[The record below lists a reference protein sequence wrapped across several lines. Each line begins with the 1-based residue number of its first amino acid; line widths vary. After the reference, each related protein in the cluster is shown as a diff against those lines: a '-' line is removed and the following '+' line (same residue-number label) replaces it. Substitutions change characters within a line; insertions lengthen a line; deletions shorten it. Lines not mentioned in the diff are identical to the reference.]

1 MEYDELIEKIK
12 DALKITKLEIYEKAD
27 LQTILKEAQLDGYEA
42 GFEEGE
48 EDGKEISIIEL
59 KQLTNGLVCVIIQ
72 INLEVWNDFKRFF
85 KFKSKIV

>member
-48 EDGKEISIIEL
+48 ENGKR
-59 KQLTNGLVCVIIQ
+59 NF
-72 INLEVWNDFKRFF
+72 DY
-85 KFKSKIV
+85 

>member
-27 LQTILKEAQLDGYEA
+27 LRAVLKEVWHDGYET

-48 EDGKEISIIEL
+48 EDGKR
-59 KQLTNGLVCVIIQ
+59 NF
-72 INLEVWNDFKRFF
+72 DY
-85 KFKSKIV
+85 